1 MTMPNKFHKA
11 VIGIFVSFYRGYY
24 TFFWRIIIT
33 LWIFGKTANPLNAY
47 YIRRNIR
54 MICLK
59 FVWRQLG
66 FAFFGAL
73 TSVGALFYFTGKY

>member
-1 MTMPNKFHKA
+1 MD
-11 VIGIFVSFYRGYY
+11 
-24 TFFWRIIIT
+24 
-33 LWIFGKTANPLNAY
+33 FGKTANPFSAD

-73 TSVGALFYFTGKY
+73 TSVGALFYFTENKDKQKEKRK

>member
-1 MTMPNKFHKA
+1 MD
-11 VIGIFVSFYRGYY
+11 
-24 TFFWRIIIT
+24 
-33 LWIFGKTANPLNAY
+33 FGKTANPFSADL
-47 YIRRNIR
+47 IRRNIR

-73 TSVGALFYFTGKY
+73 TSVGALFVFRGYLPMQN